1 MNPRVFAMMANRADV
16 RAKVAELGVEIPDS
30 TTFLGAFHN
39 TCTDEVEYFDID
51 QLRDANAKIFEKF
64 VADVDVARAQNALE
78 RCRRFDDTDVRTVQQ
93 AIAHVESRAHHIA
106 QPRPEYGHATNAM
119 CVVGRR
125 AITKGIFLD
134 RRSFLVSYDPGI
146 DHELSALRNLL
157 RAVIPVCMG
166 INLEYFFSAIDNQKY
181 GAGTKLPHNVT
192 SLLGL
197 MTGYCSDL
205 RTGLPAQMVEI
216 HEPVRLLLVIEQ
228 SPTKLKELLESEP
241 ELMRVIGN
249 HWVTLMAYSADENV
263 LHHFDHTGSFVP
275 FDELTVDISTVSSS
289 LSWVLGKKDHL
300 DFVRVG

>member
-1 MNPRVFAMMANRADV
+1 
-16 RAKVAELGVEIPDS
+16 
-30 TTFLGAFHN
+30 
-39 TCTDEVEYFDID
+39 
-51 QLRDANAKIFEKF
+51 
-64 VADVDVARAQNALE
+64 
-78 RCRRFDDTDVRTVQQ
+78 
-93 AIAHVESRAHHIA
+93 
-106 QPRPEYGHATNAM
+106 M